1 MNESYAEFLVK
12 RKTPV
17 YAPALTGVLGVLT
30 AVMVLAAF
38 SGNMIAMIGMFVM
51 GFLTYLSFRNT
62 KVEFEYLFVTG
73 IFSVD
78 KVLGQAKRK
87 KTFECTIDDIQI
99 VAPTGSDALNDHK
112 VQNQKVL
119 DCTSKT
125 EHAKT
130 YTMIVQAGAE
140 NTRLIFEPNDKMIQ
154 CLYQAAPRKV
164 KRQ

>member
-17 YAPALTGVLGVLT
+17 YAPILTGLLGLLT
-30 AVMVLAAF
+30 AVMILAAL
-38 SGNMIAMIGMFVM
+38 SGNVIAIIGMFVM
-51 GFLTYLSFRNT
+51 GFLTYLSFRNAR
-62 KVEFEYLFVTG
+62 VEFEYLFVTG

-87 KTFECTIDDIQI
+87 KTFECTIDDIQL
-99 VAPTGSDALNDHK
+99 VAPTGSDHLNEYK
-112 VQNQKVL
+112 VQNEKVL
-119 DCTSKT
+119 DCSSKA

-130 YTMIVQAGAE
+130 YTMIVRSGAE
-140 NTRLIFEPNDKMIQ
+140 STRLIFEPNDKMLQ